1 LTLGYSP
8 LSGSV
13 SFGYPSQDAT
23 IAMVVAAIV
32 AVASQPR
39 TSSGSG
45 SGSVNPAMIDRRM
58 ARSIIVTITGTATTP
73 FNTALQ

>member
-8 LSGSV
+8 LGGSV

-45 SGSVNPAMIDRRM
+45 SVNPAMIDRRM
-58 ARSIIVTITGTATTP
+58 ARSIIVTITGTTTP

>member
-1 LTLGYSP
+1 M
-8 LSGSV
+8 
-13 SFGYPSQDAT
+13 AT
-23 IAMVVAAIV
+23 VVAAIV

-45 SGSVNPAMIDRRM
+45 NVNPAMIDRRI

-73 FNTALQ
+73 FSTALQ